1 MAGQDK
7 EDGKD
12 ARAARLAEALRQ
24 NLHRR
29 KAQARQR
36 KAADSDQDERPQD
49 RSDDG

>member
-1 MAGQDK
+1 MTGQEN

-12 ARAARLAEALRQ
+12 ARAARLAQALRQ

-36 KAADSDQDERPQD
+36 KAADSHQDERPQD
-49 RSDDG
+49 PSDDG